1 MTPAA
6 RNVILGAPFDPYR
19 LTNNAAAYSLAGA
32 AGDSTYLVDGSNRL
46 YYVADRSGNSAVNG
60 LILPLSTSNYASF
73 TALTAFGTGNF
84 SVSAKVRVAA
94 LATDQAIFGSLN
106 TGFAIRIQ
114 TDGTLR
120 TSKPGTADNVASTG
134 TVTAQTDAVI
144 TYTRSGTT
152 GTYYINGA
160 TAGATVTD
168 NRDYAVGVSLLGLTD
183 TSPTRP
189 FGGIIWNARVYSVAL
204 SAAEVA
210 ADAAGTVQAN
220 CTFNIDFSLFAK
232 LAASPVTA
240 ITGQSVT
247 INTSA
252 IALPAR
258 IHGARDLYQGLTASM
273 PTFSVSGGYNIATFD
288 GTADYLKSA
297 PFSLSQP
304 ESVYFTGSQVTW
316 TLNDYLFDGDGSS
329 VMQVAQLPA
338 SSPTLQMRGGGTAGG
353 DNNDLVAATRGV
365 VRAIF
370 NGASSTIGVNR
381 VAGVANAS
389 SGTSASNGFTLAA
402 RGNATQ
408 FGNITWSEALL
419 RSAADADALQ
429 LRIAAFEM
437 RKWGVS

>member
-1 MTPAA
+1 
-6 RNVILGAPFDPYR
+6 
-19 LTNNAAAYSLAGA
+19 
-32 AGDSTYLVDGSNRL
+32 
-46 YYVADRSGNSAVNG
+46 
-60 LILPLSTSNYASF
+60 
-73 TALTAFGTGNF
+73 
-84 SVSAKVRVAA
+84 
-94 LATDQAIFGSLN
+94 
-106 TGFAIRIQ
+106 
-114 TDGTLR
+114 
-120 TSKPGTADNVASTG
+120 
-134 TVTAQTDAVI
+134 
-144 TYTRSGTT
+144 
-152 GTYYINGA
+152 
-160 TAGATVTD
+160 
-168 NRDYAVGVSLLGLTD
+168 
-183 TSPTRP
+183 
-189 FGGIIWNARVYSVAL
+189 
-204 SAAEVA
+204 
-210 ADAAGTVQAN
+210 
-220 CTFNIDFSLFAK
+220 
-232 LAASPVTA
+232 
-240 ITGQSVT
+240 
-247 INTSA
+247 
-252 IALPAR
+252 
-258 IHGARDLYQGLTASM
+258 M